1 MSDQHLDEAKELA
14 RNIES
19 IDGIASC
26 SVDDWT
32 PSKTSFSMFA
42 NYEDGANLHSVSQLV
57 RNEIEKSDLNIEYF
71 NTPSQSRRDWYDFDV
86 TPF

>member
-1 MSDQHLDEAKELA
+1 MLMSDQQLDEAKELA

-19 IDGIASC
+19 IDRIAS
-26 SVDDWT
+26 SVDDWN

-42 NYEDGANLHSVSQLV
+42 NYEDGANLH
-57 RNEIEKSDLNIEYF
+57 IEYF
-71 NTPSQSRRDWYDFDV
+71 NTPSQSRRYWYDFDV